1 MESIKIEGVTRH
13 TGIYVDTIGKDV
25 WINVMLSNGSAN
37 LSITPENAEKLIEA
51 IRTAICKVEYEG

>member
-13 TGIYVDTIGKDV
+13 TGIYVDTIGQDV

-37 LSITPENAEKLIEA
+37 LSITAENAEKLIEA
-51 IRTAICKVEYEG
+51 IRVAIVEVSNEG

>member
-37 LSITPENAEKLIEA
+37 LCITPENAESLIEA
-51 IRTAICKVEYEG
+51 IRVAIGEVEYAD

>member
-37 LSITPENAEKLIEA
+37 LSITPGNAEKLIEA
-51 IRTAICKVEYEG
+51 IRVAIVEASHED